1 MDFLYFLEGLRT
13 PWLDAVVSALTH
25 LGGETVFLVA
35 ALVVFW
41 CVDKRQGYYLMSVGF
56 LGTLV
61 NQFLKITC
69 RVPRPWVRDP
79 DFTIVESARAEATG
93 YSFPSG
99 HSTSSVGTFGVLST
113 ETKNIWV
120 RLLSIALC
128 FLIPLTRL
136 YLGVHTPADVLV
148 GSAIPLF
155 FIILLRPFIFREE
168 GRHMPKLMAAMLAL
182 SLGFVLYMELYPFP
196 SHVDPANLA
205 SALKNSYTLLG
216 ALTGMLIVW
225 QVDKKRDF
233 STAGPFRVQVLKVAL
248 GLVLVLAVK
257 EGLKLPLEP
266 LFKGHMAARAIRY
279 CAVVVTAGIFWPMA
293 FPWLQKLGTKKQSD

>member
-79 DFTIVESARAEATG
+79 NFTIVESAREEATG

-99 HSTSSVGTFGVLST
+99 HSTSSVGTFGVLAT
-113 ETKNIWV
+113 ETKNLWI
-120 RLLSIALC
+120 RLVSIALC

-155 FIILLRPFIFREE
+155 FIILLRPVIFRDD

-182 SLGFVLYMELYPFP
+182 SLGFVLYMELFPFP
-196 SHVDPANLA
+196 SGTDTDNLA

-233 STAGPFRVQVLKVAL
+233 STAAPFRVQVLKVAL

>member
-13 PWLDAVVSALTH
+13 PLLDSIVSALTH

-56 LGTLV
+56 MGTLV

-69 RVPRPWVRDP
+69 RIPRPWVRDP
-79 DFTIVESARAEATG
+79 NFTIVEAARAEATG

-99 HSTSSVGTFGVLST
+99 HSTSSVGTFGVLAT
-113 ETKNIWV
+113 EGK
-120 RLLSIALC
+120 RLWLRLIAVALC

-148 GSAIPLF
+148 GGAISLF
-155 FIILLRPFIFREE
+155 FIIVLRPVVYRED
-168 GRHMPKLMAAMLAL
+168 GKHMPALLAVMLVLSAA
-182 SLGFVLYMELYPFP
+182 FVAYMELFPFP
-196 SHVDPANLA
+196 ADVDADNLA

-216 ALTGMLIVW
+216 ALAGMLV
-225 QVDKKRDF
+225 VYKADKKLDF
-233 STAGPFRVQVLKVAL
+233 TTEAPFSAQVLKVLL

-257 EGLKLPLEP
+257 EGLKLPLD
-266 LFKGHMAARAIRY
+266 LILKGHMAGRAIRY
-279 CAVVVTAGIFWPMA
+279 CAVVITAGILWPLA
-293 FPWLQKLGTKKQSD
+293 FPWLCNLGKKA